1 MRAIFYYLSI
11 LCDFIRRNWKTLAV
25 LFLATLIL
33 VCIFLGDSLTK
44 ALLNWVS
51 ENAEKLF

>member
-1 MRAIFYYLSI
+1 MKVILYYLSI
-11 LCDFIRRNWKTLAV
+11 LCGFIRRNWKTLVV
-25 LFLATLIL
+25 LFIATLIL

-51 ENAEKLF
+51 ENIEKMF